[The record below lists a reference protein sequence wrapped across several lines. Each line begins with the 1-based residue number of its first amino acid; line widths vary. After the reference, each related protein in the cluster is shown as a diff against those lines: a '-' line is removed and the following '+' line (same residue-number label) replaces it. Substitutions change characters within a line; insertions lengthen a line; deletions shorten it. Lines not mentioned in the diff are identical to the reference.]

1 MKEEKIKIKD
11 DNILTVKILVERK
24 IEAYEIV
31 SNLGFEHEVLSAEF
45 NGTKEVFGKDNRTNQ
60 FLKDNSKNKK
70 VFRDIRAERKLK

>member
-31 SNLGFEHEVLSAEF
+31 SKLGFEHEVLSADF
-45 NGTKEVFGKDNRTNQ
+45 NGTKEVFGKGNHTSQ
-60 FLKDNSKNKK
+60 FLKNNSKIKK
-70 VFRDIRAERKLK
+70 QFRDIRAERYLK